1 MKKTLLKILYFL
13 PLIFLS
19 FSIVAQVD
27 DPRARMEAEMALIR
41 DPATGKIPIE
51 RLIQAREEIKKR
63 LNQNVAIGGI
73 TWNERGPNNIGGRTR
88 AVVFDPND
96 ATAKKVWAGGVG
108 GGLWYNTDIT
118 SAATVW
124 QKVDD
129 FWANIAISSV
139 VFDPANTQN
148 IYVGTGEGWFNGDAQ
163 QGAGIWKSS
172 NGGVNWTQLASTASN
187 TDFNYVQKIIVNST
201 GAVFAATQGGVYKS
215 TNGGATWTINLKPT
229 TLAGAVAPVNN
240 FAADLEIGSDGVI
253 YASFGN
259 AGNQGSRV
267 FKTANAGTTWTQI
280 TSDAAQ
286 YRTEIA
292 LAPSTSGA
300 TQVIYA
306 ITQSSSYTTAWL
318 RKSTDA
324 GATWS
329 DATPSSSLTGNQAW
343 YDLILAVKPNDP
355 NVVIGGGNV
364 VGRTINGSTWIT
376 RGYFGEG
383 LHPDHHAIV
392 FRPGFPNEVV
402 NGNDGGIYYSP
413 DYGNTATGTP
423 TFNMRNN
430 GFNVTQYYG
439 AAIKNVAGDGYVLA
453 GAQDNGTHRIN
464 SSLNTVGGGTS
475 VSGGDGMLCFIDQD
489 QPDFQI
495 TSYQIGAY
503 NFYNAATNVLTS
515 LNTSGT
521 QFVGPSDYNSS
532 QNVLYAE
539 KSNTTMNRV
548 AGIGGATSTTTI
560 THTTVGGTSLIR
572 CGLNDNT
579 VYVGGRNG
587 DIIKIVNAG
596 NVGGVQA
603 STTIATGF
611 AGVVS
616 CVEIGATENELL
628 VTRSSYGVK
637 SVHYTTDG
645 GATWISKDEVGY
657 GLPDIPVR
665 FALFNPVNRKQV
677 LLATELGVF
686 SSSDVTLTNPGWEP
700 TNASLANVS
709 CYMLR
714 YRTSDG
720 TVAVATHGRGVY
732 TTNFCAFPTLNSVT
746 SNTVCSNQPFNYT
759 ATTGSAGTFTFA
771 WTRATV
777 AGISNAASSGSN
789 ANVNETLINTTTN
802 PITVTYLF
810 TISPNP
816 CGSLVQQAVNVTVNP
831 TVSPTVASYSVCQNG
846 TVPSGQGLVVPVLPS
861 TTINGSLTNASP
873 TYVRA
878 DGNGVTT
885 YVSSGVTAYYKTF
898 TFVAPASGNT
908 SFEIIA
914 AALTGA
920 DPYDT
925 YMSLYQTS
933 FTAASPATN
942 FLIGDDD
949 SGALTYSSKLA
960 YNLVAGTT
968 YIIVVSTYSSGV
980 TGTFTIESNPAI
992 FSGGVNNWYTAASG
1006 GSVLTTGEIFNPVG
1020 LAGSGIPNT
1029 STIGTTTFYVAN
1041 ALYPTCRTAAT
1052 FTIGSVGGAV
1062 SSDATSCSSSNSGT
1076 LTLSGHTGTILRWE
1090 SSIDNFA
1097 NVNTIANI
1105 TTTLN
1110 YSNLTQTTKYRAVI
1124 QNGSCPSN
1132 TSTPATITIAITTV
1146 TAGSNS
1152 PVTVGGTIN
1161 LTANTTGTIFA
1172 WAGPNSFTST
1182 AQNPN
1187 ISSATMAMAGVYT
1200 VSVTATTGTCVANA
1214 TTNVVVNPVPTS
1226 CSPPTG
1232 ATAGSNSPVT
1242 VGSSINLTS
1251 SSTGGTSQVWAG
1263 PNSFNSTAQNPII
1276 ALATSGMAGVYT
1288 VTITSSG
1295 TCVATA
1301 TTSVVVNPIPTS
1313 CVTPTATISSNS
1325 PICAETPLNLT
1336 ATCTG
1341 SISATLSGASEVPA
1355 NASTA
1360 TGSVTGTF
1368 DPVSNLITVNVTFNG
1383 LSAAATAAHIHS
1395 AAVGVN
1401 GAVIVGFTGFPS
1413 AVSGTYS
1420 NSFTLTAPQATA
1432 LASGGLYVNIHNA
1445 NFPGGEIR
1453 GQLAL
1458 STCTFAWTG
1467 VNGFS
1472 STAQNPTIPSA
1483 TPAATG
1489 TYQVIVTGAG
1499 GCTAIVTTSAT
1510 VNAVPTGATAGS
1522 NSPVTV
1528 GSPINL
1534 TSSSTGGTSQV
1545 WAGPNSF
1552 NSTAQNPIIASA
1564 TSGMAGVYTVTIT
1577 SSGTCAA
1584 TATTNVVV
1592 NPVPTS
1598 CSPPTGATAGSN
1610 SPVTVGSPINLTS
1623 SSTGGTSQVWAG
1635 PNSFASTDQNPSIA
1649 SATSGMAGVYTVTIT
1664 SSGTCTAMA
1673 TTNVVIIIPPTA
1685 TVVFVNIAN
1694 AAAPTQDGNSWATA
1708 YGNIQTA
1715 LSLAPTNSEIW
1726 VAQGI
1731 YKPTATDRTISFNI
1745 PNGAMLFGGFVGT
1758 EVAQNQ
1764 RDFRA
1769 NPTILSGEIGSL
1781 LTVSDNSYHVVT
1793 FIGVSNTTI
1802 LDGFTIMGGNA
1813 NLTSDRTRPLPDPTV
1828 QPLSINDG
1836 GGIGLDSGSS
1846 PMIIN
1851 CKIISNDA
1859 IQGGGLFATNNSNP
1873 TVKNSIFMNNQA
1885 TFGGATYHLGSNPIY
1900 KEILMAGNKG
1910 TGGAMYNNGS
1920 NPTITNATMAG
1931 NGGTNGV
1938 VFNSSSTPV
1947 IKNSILWGNI
1957 TPSNDIQSIIS
1968 YSIVEGGYPGV
1979 GNINLNPQFVN
1990 LFPYGLSPTLSGDYK
2005 LTNTSP
2011 AIDAGDNGMI
2021 GLPDKDLMGNLR
2033 RFNGGIVDIGAYEF
2047 QGSRIGGT
2055 VTSITSG
2062 NWEMGTTWDIGR
2074 KPLAGDM
2081 VIINNN
2087 HIVTVN
2093 ENGVLKN
2100 IELRPNAKVLYSTAG
2115 IKLQT
2120 GF

>member
-1 MKKTLLKILYFL
+1 MKKALLKTLYFV

-19 FSIVAQVD
+19 FSIIAQVD
-27 DPRARMEAEMALIR
+27 DPKARMAAEIALIK

-118 SAATVW
+118 SATTVW
-124 QKVDD
+124 QKIDD
-129 FWANIAISSV
+129 FWANLAISSI

-148 IYVGTGEGWFNGDAQ
+148 IYVGTGEGWFNGDSQ
-163 QGAGIWKSS
+163 QGNGIWKSS
-172 NGGVNWTQLASTASN
+172 NGGTNWTQLASTASN

-215 TNGGATWTINLKPT
+215 TDGGATWTINLKPT
-229 TLAGAVAPVNN
+229 TIAGAVSPVNN
-240 FAADLEIGSDGVI
+240 FAADLEIGTDGVI

-259 AGNQGSRV
+259 AGYQGSRV
-267 FKTANAGTTWTQI
+267 FKTADAGTTWTQI

-306 ITQSSSYTTAWL
+306 ITQSGSYTTAWL

-324 GATWS
+324 GATWT

-364 VGRTINGSTWIT
+364 IGRTTNGSTWIT

-402 NGNDGGIYYSP
+402 HGNDGGVYYSP
-413 DYGNTATGTP
+413 DYGNAATVTP

-439 AAIKNVAGDGYVLA
+439 AAIKNIAGDGYVLA
-453 GAQDNGTHRIN
+453 GSQDNGTHRIN
-464 SSLNTVGGGTS
+464 SSLNTVGAGTS
-475 VSGGDGMLCFIDQD
+475 VTGGDGMLCFIDQD

-495 TSYQIGAY
+495 TSYQVGSY
-503 NFYNAATNVLTS
+503 NFYNAATNAVTGLGI
-515 LNTSGT
+515 SGT
-521 QFVGPSDYNSS
+521 QFVGPSDYNSN

-539 KSNTTMNRV
+539 RSNTTINRV
-548 AGIGGATSTTTI
+548 AGIGGATSNSVI
-560 THTTVGGTSLIR
+560 THTSVGGTSLIR
-572 CGLNDNT
+572 CGLTDNT
-579 VYVGGRNG
+579 VYVGGYNG
-587 DIIKIVNAG
+587 SVIKIINAG
-596 NVGGVQA
+596 NVGGIQA
-603 STTIATGF
+603 TTTIATGF

-628 VTRSSYGVK
+628 VTRSNYGVK
-637 SVHYTTDG
+637 SVHYTIDG
-645 GATWISKDEVGY
+645 GATWTSKDEVGY

-665 FALFNPVNRKQV
+665 FALFNPANRKQV

-686 SSSDVTLTNPGWEP
+686 STTDVTLTNPGWEP
-700 TNASLANVS
+700 TNAALANVS

-714 YRTSDG
+714 YRASDG

-732 TTNFCAFPTLNSVT
+732 TTNFCAFPTINSPS

-771 WTRATV
+771 WTRAAI

-816 CGSLVQQAVNVTVNP
+816 CGGLVQQAVNVTVNP
-831 TVSPTVASYSVCQNG
+831 TVTPTVASYSVCQNG
-846 TVPSGQGLVVPVLPS
+846 TVPSGQGLVVPAFPPS
-861 TTINGSLTNASP
+861 NTINGLLTNSSP
-873 TYVRA
+873 TYVRPSG
-878 DGNGVTT
+878 DNVTT
-885 YVSSGVTAYYKTF
+885 YVSSGVTAYYQTF
-898 TFVAPASGNT
+898 TFVATASGNT
-908 SFEIIA
+908 IFETIDGT
-914 AALTGA
+914 LTG

-933 FTAASPATN
+933 FNAASPATN
-942 FLIGDDD
+942 FLRGDDD
-949 SGALTYSSKLA
+949 SGALTYSSKFTHS
-960 YNLVAGTT
+960 LVAGTT
-968 YIIVVSTYSSGV
+968 YVIVVSTYTSGA
-980 TGTFTIESNPAI
+980 TGTFTLGVSSAI
-992 FSGGVNNWYTAASG
+992 FPPLGTNNWYTAASG

-1020 LAGSGIPNT
+1020 LAGSGVPNT
-1029 STIGTTTFYVAN
+1029 ATAGTTTFYVAN
-1041 ALYPTCRTAAT
+1041 ALYPSCRTAAT
-1052 FTIGSVGGAV
+1052 FSVVAIPTV
-1062 SSDATSCSSSNSGT
+1062 
-1076 LTLSGHTGTILRWE
+1076 
-1090 SSIDNFA
+1090 
-1097 NVNTIANI
+1097 
-1105 TTTLN
+1105 
-1110 YSNLTQTTKYRAVI
+1110 
-1124 QNGSCPSN
+1124 
-1132 TSTPATITIAITTV
+1132 TPA
-1146 TAGSNS
+1146 SNS

-1161 LTANTTGTIFA
+1161 LTATTTGATFL
-1172 WAGPNSFTST
+1172 WTGPNSFSST
-1182 AQNPN
+1182 DQNPN
-1187 ISSATMAMAGVYT
+1187 ISSATTAMAGVYT
-1200 VSVTATTGTCVANA
+1200 ISVTSSAASCVATA

-1226 CSPPTG
+1226 CTPPTG

-1242 VGSSINLTS
+1242 VGGTISLTS
-1251 SSTGGTSQVWAG
+1251 SSTGGTSQLWAG
-1263 PNSFNSTAQNPII
+1263 PSGFNSTAQNPSI
-1276 ALATSGMAGVYT
+1276 ASATAGMAGIYT

-1295 TCVATA
+1295 TCTATA
-1301 TTSVVVNPIPTS
+1301 TTNVVINPLPTS
-1313 CVTPTATISSNS
+1313 CTTPTATASSNS
-1325 PICAETPLNLT
+1325 PICAGTPLNLT

-1341 SISATLSGASEVPA
+1341 SISATLNGASQVPT

-1368 DPVSNLITVNVTFNG
+1368 DPVSNLLTVNVTFNG

-1395 AAVGVN
+1395 GAVGVN
-1401 GAVIVGFTGFPS
+1401 GPVTIAFTGFPS

-1420 NSFTLTAPQATA
+1420 NSFTLTAPQATT
-1432 LASGGLYVNIHNA
+1432 LASGGFYVNIHNST
-1445 NFPGGEIR
+1445 FPGGEIR
-1453 GQLAL
+1453 GQIAL
-1458 STCTFAWTG
+1458 STCTFAWIG

-1483 TPAATG
+1483 TPTATG
-1489 TYQVIVTGAG
+1489 TYQVIVTAVG
-1499 GCTAIVTTSAT
+1499 GCTAMATTSAT
-1510 VNAVPTGATAGS
+1510 VNAVL
-1522 NSPVTV
+1522 V
-1528 GSPINL
+1528 GGTINL

-1545 WAGPNSF
+1545 WAGPSGF
-1552 NSTAQNPIIASA
+1552 NSTAQNPTIPSAIA
-1564 TSGMAGVYTVTIT
+1564 
-1577 SSGTCAA
+1577 
-1584 TATTNVVV
+1584 
-1592 NPVPTS
+1592 
-1598 CSPPTGATAGSN
+1598 
-1610 SPVTVGSPINLTS
+1610 
-1623 SSTGGTSQVWAG
+1623 
-1635 PNSFASTDQNPSIA
+1635 
-1649 SATSGMAGVYTVTIT
+1649 GMAGVYTVTIT
-1664 SSGTCTAMA
+1664 SSGTCTATA
-1673 TTNVVIIIPPTA
+1673 TTNVSVVMPPTA

-1708 YGNIQTA
+1708 YGNLQSA
-1715 LSLAPTNSEIW
+1715 LALAPANSEIW

-1731 YKPTATDRTISFNI
+1731 YKPTNTINRTIAFNI
-1745 PNGAMLFGGFVGT
+1745 PSGAMLFGGFAGT

-1764 RDFRA
+1764 RNFMT
-1769 NPTILSGEIGSL
+1769 NPTILSGEIGL
-1781 LTVSDNSYHVVT
+1781 VGTVSDNSYHVVT
-1793 FIGVSNTTI
+1793 FLGVSNSTV
-1802 LDGFTIMGGNA
+1802 LDGFTVMAGNA
-1813 NLTSDRTRPLPDPTV
+1813 NLTSDRTHPLPGPTV

-1836 GGIGLDSGSS
+1836 GGIGLDDGSS

-1851 CKIISNDA
+1851 CRIISNDA
-1859 IQGGGLFATNNSNP
+1859 IQGGGLFATNSSNP
-1873 TVKNSIFMNNQA
+1873 TVKNSTFMNNQA
-1885 TFGGATYHLGSNPIY
+1885 TFGGATYHLGSNPVYTDVLI
-1900 KEILMAGNKG
+1900 AGNKA
-1910 TGGAMYNNGS
+1910 TGGAMYNNGA
-1920 NPTITNATMAG
+1920 NPTVTNVTMAG
-1931 NGGTNGV
+1931 NGGVNGA

-1957 TPSNDIQSIIS
+1957 TPFNDIQSIIS

-1979 GNINLNPQFVN
+1979 GNLNLNPQFVN
-1990 LFPYGLSPTLSGDYK
+1990 LFPHGLSPTLSGDYK

-2021 GLPDKDLMGNLR
+2021 GLTDKDLMGNLR

-2055 VTSITSG
+2055 VTSIISG
-2062 NWEMGTTWDIGR
+2062 NWEMGTTWDVGR
-2074 KPLAGDM
+2074 KPLAGDT

-2093 ENGVLKN
+2093 ANGVLKN
-2100 IELRPNAKVLYSTAG
+2100 IELRPNAKVIYSTAG